1 MDRALIE
8 KKQRKKI
15 KALKKK
21 LKNQESELKRNT
33 PEKPKKD
40 LDDVVTDELNTKVKI
55 NKAPIPPPIE
65 IEPEVEEVVVKEEPK
80 TEKTIKQEDQEEEE
94 QEDLEEEEEE
104 SDIVTSGEVL
114 DVAKEA
120 VEEEKSK
127 KKGKRVNGGEFGAA
141 YSELYNQLCMRML
154 NRIYRYFQ
162 KLYKRS
168 SSEKDFQKRLAAIQT
183 WNQLE
188 INRRAKEIVQA
199 YPDTESYFRYAYAG
213 NVMLMSVVV
222 QKDENSE
229 DIEIEVPKFSDF
241 ILKCYIESARAIYD
255 NVGVLSPDLPDRDRL
270 AIRQELLRCFGNAV
284 ATALRMMVPLEAIA
298 PHLDKKSENFD
309 DVGDSSEGEEE
320 SEDESEEDSDEE
332 TSEEESDEDD
342 SEEEDDSDESESEE
356 ESEEEKSEEEE
367 LEEDSEEEEKTR
379 KRRKSKKIGIS
390 KKTLKEEDEHPFY

>member
-1 MDRALIE
+1 MDRALLE

-33 PEKPKKD
+33 PEKPKED
-40 LDDVVTDELNTKVKI
+40 LEDVVANELNTKVNIK
-55 NKAPIPPPIE
+55 KAPLPPPIE
-65 IEPEVEEVVVKEEPK
+65 LK
-80 TEKTIKQEDQEEEE
+80 
-94 QEDLEEEEEE
+94 EEEEEIE
-104 SDIVTSGEVL
+104 VLENHSEQDEDDEEEVQADVVTSGEIL

-120 VEEEKSK
+120 VQEEKNK
-127 KKGKRVNGGEFGAA
+127 KKNKRVSGGEFGAA

-241 ILKCYIESARAIYD
+241 ILKSYIESARAIYD
-255 NVGVLSPDLPDRDRL
+255 NVGVLNPDLPDRDRL
-270 AIRQELLRCFGNAV
+270 AIRQELLRCYGNAI

-298 PHLDKKSENFD
+298 PHLNNKSENYD

-320 SEDESEEDSDEE
+320 SEDESEEDS
-332 TSEEESDEDD
+332 EEEDSDEDD
-342 SEEEDDSDESESEE
+342 SEEEDSNEDDSDEYDSEESDEEEEESEKDDSEEEEEE
-356 ESEEEKSEEEE
+356 ESEEEDNTKP
-367 LEEDSEEEEKTR
+367 
-379 KRRKSKKIGIS
+379 RKSKKIGIS
-390 KKTLKEEDEHPFY
+390 KKTLREQDEHPFY